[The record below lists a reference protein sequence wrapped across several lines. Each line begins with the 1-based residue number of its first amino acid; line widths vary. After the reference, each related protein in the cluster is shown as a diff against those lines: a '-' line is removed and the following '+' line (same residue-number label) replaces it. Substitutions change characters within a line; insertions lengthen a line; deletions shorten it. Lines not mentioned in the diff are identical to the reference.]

1 MFTKQSGIAGACLL
15 MCLGGPPAHA
25 QESDGARSSG
35 TEAKVSSA
43 DACKLLTEAD
53 LQALFPGRPVA
64 SKGPTLSPL
73 SKGPQ
78 YNESCM
84 YTVKLPS
91 PTSKS
96 AQAKFATV
104 NIVAWGGEVDGPR
117 GTTATF
123 ASIRSMRDKVNA
135 DPKLNRKTEPLADV
149 GDEAFLE
156 TSEFTITAR
165 VRKGDLIYV
174 VNLDTYSPQT
184 QPNLIALA
192 KQAASRWQPGVGM
205 VESQTAVA
213 ANNSVDIPKDER
225 KSSAAAADEW
235 PSACVLLTPED
246 VRAVFGDS
254 KIDPP
259 RQTMGKITHE
269 SRVDRVEA
277 LPKPIRCN
285 YVTNRVDMVNGQKR
299 FAIYSVTMSV
309 SNMAA
314 NEELSKKYYKI
325 ARNTGDGS
333 KDVPGLGDEASISFN
348 NSVVIRK
355 GRLVVEVRVSGGDRD
370 KELHDDGTRRVNQL
384 AKMVSA
390 KLP

>member
-1 MFTKQSGIAGACLL
+1 MVIKQSGIRLGLVL
-15 MCLGGPPAHA
+15 MCLGSLPAHA

-35 TEAKVSSA
+35 AEAKVSSA

-73 SKGPQ
+73 VKGPQ

-91 PTSKS
+91 PTSKLD
-96 AQAKFATV
+96 QTKFATV
-104 NIVAWGGEVDGPR
+104 NIIAWGGEVDGPR
-117 GTTATF
+117 GTAASF
-123 ASIRSMRDKVNA
+123 ASIRSMREKVNA
-135 DPKLNRKTEPLADV
+135 DPKINRKTEPLPGV

-156 TSEFTITAR
+156 TSQFTLTAR
-165 VRKGDLIYV
+165 IRKGDLIFV
-174 VNLDTYSPQT
+174 VSLDTYSPQT
-184 QPNLIALA
+184 QPNLVALA
-192 KQAASRWQPGVGM
+192 TQAASRWKPGEGM
-205 VESQTAVA
+205 VDAQTPIAT
-213 ANNSVDIPKDER
+213 NSSIDIPKDER
-225 KSSAAAADEW
+225 KSSAASVDDW
-235 PSACVLLTPED
+235 PDACALLSSQD
-246 VRAVFGDS
+246 VRTVFGDM

-259 RQTMGKITHE
+259 HQTMGKLTHE
-269 SRVDRVEA
+269 SRIDRVEV

-285 YVTNRVDMVNGQKR
+285 YVTNRTDMVNGQKR
-299 FAIYSVTMSV
+299 FASYSVTMSV
-309 SNMAA
+309 SNVAA
-314 NEELSKKYYKI
+314 NEELSKKYYRI

-370 KELHDDGTRRVNQL
+370 KELHDDGTRRVNEL
-384 AKMVSA
+384 ARMVSA